1 MPSVASCDCPG
12 DCANRCPPA
21 TTDGASDERA
31 AYRAASR

>member
-12 DCANRCPPA
+12 DCANRRSPA
-21 TTDGASDERA
+21 TADGTSDDRA